1 MYRLSTILTTLFLLV
16 SLSAVAQDE
25 DSSPRWA
32 IDGQV
37 GGNITSKASSPAS
50 GVPRLRALST
60 SCTGLVTKLHVE
72 YYLPKTN
79 FSLKAGYEHEELTFL
94 KGDASADLSQLM
106 LGERWYPAPGDWPV
120 VPYLGMD
127 VLWAYNCDRG
137 DFSMNA
143 SVSPGYSKVDKQY
156 SYEAKGTV
164 REPRFSV
171 GPMAGVDVRLF
182 SSIVLQVEYG
192 YRFGLAS
199 PYHVRYTEGGT
210 GKESSY
216 HGQLHRHVLTIGLK
230 LTFPFKWTKGDT
242 RGLLWNLFY

>member
-60 SCTGLVTKLHVE
+60 SCTGLLTKLHVE

-106 LGERWYPAPGDWPV
+106 LGGRWYPAPGDWPV

-137 DFSMNA
+137 DFSMDA

-171 GPMAGVDVRLF
+171 GPMAGVMSG
-182 SSIVLQVEYG
+182 SSQ
-192 YRFGLAS
+192 A
-199 PYHVRYTEGGT
+199 
-210 GKESSY
+210 
-216 HGQLHRHVLTIGLK
+216 
-230 LTFPFKWTKGDT
+230 
-242 RGLLWNLFY
+242 

>member
-106 LGERWYPAPGDWPV
+106 LGGRWYPT
-120 VPYLGMD
+120 LGIGQSCHISAWMSCGRTT
-127 VLWAYNCDRG
+127 AT
-137 DFSMNA
+137 
-143 SVSPGYSKVDKQY
+143 
-156 SYEAKGTV
+156 EAISAWMPQC
-164 REPRFSV
+164 R
-171 GPMAGVDVRLF
+171 
-182 SSIVLQVEYG
+182 QVT
-192 YRFGLAS
+192 A
-199 PYHVRYTEGGT
+199 
-210 GKESSY
+210 K
-216 HGQLHRHVLTIGLK
+216 
-230 LTFPFKWTKGDT
+230 
-242 RGLLWNLFY
+242 